1 MRSQPAPNALHS
13 VSDPFAQQRVLKQI
27 RDAALSDEELGGKN
41 GGAAPRTVISESWR
55 RSLATGVDPDDYLP
69 PVVYDDDE
77 LDDVRTSHPLHA
89 VLPPLRELLVSIAD
103 EAQHITILTDADGTI
118 LWREGPSG
126 LCRLADPVGL
136 HEGTRWAESAIG
148 TNAMGTA
155 LATDAPVQIYSAEH
169 LVRTYHSWTCAAAPI
184 HDPDTGRVLGAIDI
198 SGRLDTL
205 HPAMVSL
212 VNATAQVAEN
222 HLRLRMQDSDE
233 RLRRR
238 NLPRLERLGGE
249 PGALLTTSG
258 RVIAA
263 SPLGTFPHRV
273 AVEPGTDRVDLD
285 GREALLEPLS
295 GGYLLRMPRKE
306 GKTIPARPAR
316 PTLQLSFL
324 GTAPEAQLD
333 GRSVPLTLRR
343 AEILALLALHPDG
356 LTADQLA
363 LHLYGDAGN
372 PTTVRAEVHRL
383 RSELGDALLAK
394 PYRLAADVDADFLRV
409 RDALATGDLT
419 TAASI
424 ATAPLLARSES
435 PTIRAEREQR
445 TVALRTAVLDS
456 GDPEALWALSE
467 GEPGRDDIEVF
478 EHLTRVLRAGDPRRP
493 VADAR
498 LAWLLDSDD
507 DG

>member
-13 VSDPFAQQRVLKQI
+13 VSDPLAQQRVLQRI
-27 RDAALSDEELGGKN
+27 RDAALSDEEAGGAD
-41 GGAAPRTVISESWR
+41 GRAAPRTLISESWR
-55 RSLATGVDPDDYLP
+55 RSLATGVDPDGYLP
-69 PVVYDDDE
+69 PVVYDDDQ
-77 LDDVRTSHPLHA
+77 LDEVRTSHQLHA

-103 EAQHITILTDADGTI
+103 EAQHITIVTDADGTI
-118 LWREGPSG
+118 LWREGPSE

-136 HEGTRWAESAIG
+136 HEGMQWAETAIG

-222 HLRLRMQDSDE
+222 HLRQRMEHSDE

-238 NLPRLERLGGE
+238 NLSHLERLGGE

-263 SPLGTFPHRV
+263 NPLGTFPHRV
-273 AVEPGTDRVDLD
+273 SVEDGTDRIDVE

-295 GGYLLRMPRKE
+295 GGYLLRLPRE
-306 GKTIPARPAR
+306 GGTTIPVRPAA
-316 PTLQLSFL
+316 PTLRLSFL
-324 GTAPEAQLD
+324 GTTPEAQLD

-343 AEILALLALHPDG
+343 AEILALLALHPEG

-383 RSELGDALLAK
+383 RSELGEALLAK
-394 PYRLAADVDADFLRV
+394 PYRLAAEADADFLRV
-409 RDALATGDLT
+409 RDALATGDVGR
-419 TAASI
+419 AATI

-435 PTIRAEREQR
+435 PTIRAERDQR

-467 GEPGRDDIEVF
+467 GEPGHDDVEVF
-478 EHLTRVLRAGDPRRP
+478 EHLTRVLPAGDPRRP

-498 LAWLLDSDD
+498 LAWLLDNDD
-507 DG
+507 D